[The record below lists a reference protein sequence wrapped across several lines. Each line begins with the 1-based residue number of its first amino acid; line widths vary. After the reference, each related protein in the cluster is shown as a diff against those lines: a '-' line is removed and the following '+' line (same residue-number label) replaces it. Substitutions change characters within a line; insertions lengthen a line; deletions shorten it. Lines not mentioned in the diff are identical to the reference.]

1 MADGNQVKVIVIVV
15 IVAVLALI
23 IGLVATSLKK
33 LDSFES
39 KSKISFTFVTYL
51 LTNYYFL
58 CQPINH
64 HHHVKLNN

>member
-39 KSKISFTFVTYL
+39 KSKISFTLLFVTFFA
-51 LTNYYFL
+51 N
-58 CQPINH
+58 QSIIII
-64 HHHVKLNN
+64 